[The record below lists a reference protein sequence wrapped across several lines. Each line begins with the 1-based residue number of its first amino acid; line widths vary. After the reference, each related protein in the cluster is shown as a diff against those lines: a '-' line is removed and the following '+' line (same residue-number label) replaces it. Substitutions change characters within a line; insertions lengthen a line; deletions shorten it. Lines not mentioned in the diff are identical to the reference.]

1 MDDAAVDRR
10 IRAMVVR
17 RYPRSEIAE
26 QLGLTL
32 PELGQRIARIW
43 TTHYHTQLKSAE
55 AERQR
60 LEREPDPTPEEIAE
74 RAAEIRAGWTEVEH
88 RRRAGLPETSGWEAP
103 QVSVRG
109 SC

>member
-17 RYPRSEIAE
+17 RYPRAEIAE

-32 PELGQRIARIW
+32 PELGQRISRIW
-43 TTHYHTQLKSAE
+43 TTHYHLQLRNAE

-60 LEREPDPTPEEIAE
+60 LEREPDPTPEQIAE
-74 RAAEIRAGWTEVEH
+74 RAAEVRQHWSELEH

-103 QVSVRG
+103 TVSVRG
-109 SC
+109 FL